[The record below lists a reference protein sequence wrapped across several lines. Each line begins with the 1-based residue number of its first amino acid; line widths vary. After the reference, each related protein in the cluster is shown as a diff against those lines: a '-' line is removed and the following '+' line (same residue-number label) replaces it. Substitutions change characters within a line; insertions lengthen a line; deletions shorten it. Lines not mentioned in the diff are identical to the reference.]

1 MSAGSGTVVVYTF
14 QNASPDGRLRD
25 EFISDKDKLR
35 PGEVYLRNKAA
46 KLESGVH
53 SGLDAVVQCTR

>member
-25 EFISDKDKLR
+25 EFISGKDKLC
-35 PGEVYLRNKAA
+35 PGKA
-46 KLESGVH
+46 
-53 SGLDAVVQCTR
+53 